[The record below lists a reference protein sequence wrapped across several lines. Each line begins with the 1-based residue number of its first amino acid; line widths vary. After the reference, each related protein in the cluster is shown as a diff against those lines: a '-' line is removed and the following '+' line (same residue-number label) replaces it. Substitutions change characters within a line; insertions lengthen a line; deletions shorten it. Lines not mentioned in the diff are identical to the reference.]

1 VPEKTPSLPD
11 RLRQALSTLQK
22 NAQLRVLEQ
31 LQGVNLCS
39 NDYLGL
45 STDTRLKQ
53 ALREAVAHTTA
64 VGSTGSRLLSG
75 NGLEWEELEVDFA
88 KFAGTEAALYFSSG
102 YSANV
107 GLLSA
112 LLKPSDIVFSDRLN
126 HASIIDGIRLAGARK
141 VVYPHCDVNFL
152 KAALEQYRDQPGA
165 RVIVTE
171 SVFSMDG
178 DVAPL
183 LALRDLARQNA
194 AELVVD
200 EAHAT
205 GVIGPRGRGVN
216 ARLGIEKDM
225 LAIVHTCGKALASM
239 GAFVCS
245 GLTLKQYLVNHA
257 RTFIF
262 STAVPPYLA
271 HQIRAAMYLADAAD
285 SRRDHLFAIAG
296 RVREQLRAAGLE
308 VGSSNSHIVPVILGS
323 NEIALHV
330 ARRLQSNGFAV
341 RAIRPPTVPPGTSRL
356 RLSLTSEIT
365 NDQVSRLCE
374 LIVESVEG
382 VRQSGALVT
391 HG

>member
-1 VPEKTPSLPD
+1 
-11 RLRQALSTLQK
+11 LRQALSTLQK

-31 LQGVNLCS
+31 LQGVSLCS

-45 STDTRLKQ
+45 STDARLKQ
-53 ALREAVAHTTA
+53 ALQEAVSYTTA

-75 NGLEWEELEVDFA
+75 NCLEWEELEVDFA

-152 KAALEQYRDQPGA
+152 QAALQQHRDHPGA

-183 LALRDLARQNA
+183 LALRDLARENA

-205 GVIGPRGRGVN
+205 GVMGPRGRGVV
-216 ARLGIEKDM
+216 AQLGTEKDM

-257 RTFIF
+257 RTFLF

-296 RVREQLRAAGLE
+296 RVREGLRTAGLE

-330 ARRLQSNGFAV
+330 ARQLQSNGFAV

-391 HG
+391 HA

>member
-1 VPEKTPSLPD
+1 MPEKTPSLPE
-11 RLRQALSTLQK
+11 RLQRELSALHEKTE
-22 NAQLRVLEQ
+22 LRTLEQ
-31 LQGVNLCS
+31 LRGVNLCS

-45 STDTRLKQ
+45 STDARLKQ
-53 ALREAVAHTTA
+53 ALQEAVARTTA

-75 NGLEWEELEVDFA
+75 NSSEWEELEVDFA
-88 KFAGTEAALYFSSG
+88 QFAGREAALYFSSG

-112 LLKPSDIVFSDRLN
+112 LLKPSDIVFSDSLN
-126 HASIIDGIRLAGARK
+126 HASIIDGIRLAGVRK
-141 VVYPHCDVNFL
+141 VVYPHGDLKFL
-152 KAALEQYRDQPGA
+152 QAALEQHRNELGA
-165 RVIVTE
+165 RVVVTE

-178 DVAPL
+178 GVAPL
-183 LALRDLARQNA
+183 LDLLELAREYA
-194 AELVVD
+194 AELAID

-205 GVIGPRGRGVN
+205 GVFGPRGRGV
-216 ARLGIEKDM
+216 AAQLGIEKDV

-245 GLTLKQYLVNHA
+245 GLALKQYLVNRA

-262 STAVPPYLA
+262 STAMPPYLA

-285 SRRDHLFAIAG
+285 AKRVHLFAIAELM
-296 RVREQLRAAGLE
+296 RKELRAAGLD
-308 VGSSNSHIVPVILGS
+308 VGSSNSHIIPVILGS

-330 ARRLQSNGFAV
+330 ARQLQSNGFAV

-356 RLSLTSEIT
+356 RLSLTSKVT
-365 NDQVSRLCE
+365 RDQVSRLCE
-374 LIVESVEG
+374 LIIQSAEG
-382 VRQSGALVT
+382 VRQSSTLVT

>member
-1 VPEKTPSLPD
+1 L
-11 RLRQALSTLQK
+11 QAELSTLHRK
-22 NAQLRVLEQ
+22 AQLRVLQQ

-45 STDTRLKQ
+45 STDALLKQ
-53 ALREAVAHTTA
+53 ALQDAVARPIA

-75 NGLEWEELEVDFA
+75 NSSDWEELEVDFA
-88 KFAGTEAALYFSSG
+88 KFAGTETALYFSSG

-112 LLKPSDIVFSDRLN
+112 ILKPSDIVFSDKLN
-126 HASIIDGIRLAGARK
+126 HASIIDGIRLAGVCK
-141 VVYPHCDVNFL
+141 VIYPHCDVNFL
-152 KAALEQYRDQPGA
+152 QRALERHQNQPGA

-183 LALRDLARQNA
+183 LALRDLAQQYA

-205 GVIGPRGRGVN
+205 GVIGPRGRGVT
-216 ARLGIEKDM
+216 AQLGIEKDI
-225 LAIVHTCGKALASM
+225 LAIVHTCGKALASI

-245 GLTLKQYLVNHA
+245 GGTVKQYLVNHA

-285 SRRDHLFAIAG
+285 SMRTHLCAIAD
-296 RVREQLRAAGLE
+296 RVRNELRAAGLE
-308 VGSSNSHIVPVILGS
+308 VGSSNSHIIPVILGS

-330 ARRLQSNGFAV
+330 ARQLQSNGFAV
-341 RAIRPPTVPPGTSRL
+341 RAIRPPTVAPGTSRL
-356 RLSLTSEIT
+356 RLSLTSKIT
-365 NDQVSRLCE
+365 NEQVSRLCE
-374 LIVESVEG
+374 LIIQSVEG
-382 VRQSGALVT
+382 VRQSDALVT

>member
-1 VPEKTPSLPD
+1 MPEKTPSLSD
-11 RLRQALSTLQK
+11 RLQEELWTLHGK
-22 NAQLRVLEQ
+22 AQLRMLQQ

-45 STDTRLKQ
+45 STDARLKQ
-53 ALREAVAHTTA
+53 ALQEAVARPIA

-75 NGLEWEELEVDFA
+75 NSSDWEELEVDFA

-112 LLKPSDIVFSDRLN
+112 VLKPSDIVFSDKLN

-141 VVYPHCDVNFL
+141 VIYPHCDVNFL
-152 KAALEQYRDQPGA
+152 QGALEGCRNQPGA

-183 LALRDLARQNA
+183 LALRDLGQQYA

-205 GVIGPRGRGVN
+205 GVMGPRGRGIT
-216 ARLGIEKDM
+216 AQLGIERDM

-245 GLTLKQYLVNHA
+245 GVPVRQYLVNHA
-257 RTFIF
+257 RTFMF
-262 STAVPPYLA
+262 STAAPPYLA
-271 HQIRAAMYLADAAD
+271 HQIRAAMDLADAAD
-285 SRRDHLFAIAG
+285 SRRAHLCAIAG
-296 RVREQLRAAGLE
+296 RVRNELQAAGLE
-308 VGSSNSHIVPVILGS
+308 VGSGNSHIIPVILGS

-330 ARRLQSNGFAV
+330 ARQLQSNGFAV

-356 RLSLTSEIT
+356 RLSLTSKIT
-365 NDQVSRLCE
+365 NNQISRFCE
-374 LIVESVEG
+374 LIVQSVKG
-382 VRQSGALVT
+382 VRQPDALVT